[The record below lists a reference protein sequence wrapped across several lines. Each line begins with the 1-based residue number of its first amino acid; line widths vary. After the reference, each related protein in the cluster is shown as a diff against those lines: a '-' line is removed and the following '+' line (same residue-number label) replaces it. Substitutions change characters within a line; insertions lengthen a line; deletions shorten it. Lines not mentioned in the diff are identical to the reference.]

1 MINSSFDGSFTTTN
15 VGAARKNDLLS
26 YGRAFKL
33 KYFQAGQSGHDPA
46 TNLPLAVDVTRVTLE
61 NPSTG
66 LIEIPV
72 GGLVQVDFRVTKL
85 SITLGRNVGTGVLSS
100 VGIWGEVISV
110 ADPADASLIGNQ
122 FLYAIC
128 NLGYS
133 LKASNSTRTLNLLLH
148 SV

>member
-1 MINSSFDGSFTTTN
+1 MINSSFDGSFATTN
-15 VGAARKNDLLS
+15 VGAQRKNDLLA

-33 KYFQAGQSGHDPA
+33 KYYQAGQSGHDPS
-46 TNLPLAVDVTRVTLE
+46 TNLPLAVDVTKTTLE

-66 LIEIPV
+66 LIEIPT
-72 GGLVQVDFRVTKL
+72 GGLTQVDFRVSKL

-100 VGIWGEVISV
+100 IGIWGEIVSV
-110 ADPADASLIGNQ
+110 VDAADSALIGNQ

-133 LKASNSTRTLNLLLH
+133 LKASNSVRTLNLLLH
-148 SV
+148 SM